1 MGPCPLAA
9 VVRLLAYSSRAGSQ
23 CDADA
28 RSRRCSMCEPWCTAC
43 AAGRTACAGP
53 AARRCARASDA
64 DCGESRR
71 RCGPFPSQHG
81 ATSCSQPRRRA
92 RAVRTRRKGSP
103 HGRWKSACVSVRAR
117 VWAACGH
124 ACAGITRRAGEL
136 SCLNRRGL
144 CCEVGIVERVAPV
157 GFKRNR
163 QHFGRAGQ
171 PAVLPGLARVCVVVP
186 ALER

>member
-23 CDADA
+23 CDH
-28 RSRRCSMCEPWCTAC
+28 SRRPLTSVLDVRAVVQCS
-43 AAGRTACAGP
+43 AAGGQRAPALPQMCAGLRCRLWRVP
-53 AARRCARASDA
+53 AQMWPVSVSAR
-64 DCGESRR
+64 
-71 RCGPFPSQHG
+71 

-124 ACAGITRRAGEL
+124 ACAGIMRRAGEL

-157 GFKRNR
+157 GLKRNR
-163 QHFGRAGQ
+163 QHLGRAGQ
-171 PAVLPGLARVCVVVP
+171 PAVPPDLARVGVVVP